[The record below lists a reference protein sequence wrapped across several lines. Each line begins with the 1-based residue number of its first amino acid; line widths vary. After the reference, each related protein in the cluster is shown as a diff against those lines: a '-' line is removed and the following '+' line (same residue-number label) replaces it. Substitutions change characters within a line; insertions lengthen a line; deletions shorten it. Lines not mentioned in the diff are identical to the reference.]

1 MASFFELRIYQ
12 VQPGKMQEW
21 LSFMEEI
28 VIPFQVKQGMVIHG
42 SFTMDSTDEFSLKD
56 GERVMDST
64 PKGETYVWIR
74 RFESAEQKEKLYKA
88 VYESEEWV
96 NNIGPRVGTLIDRN
110 SIVVHNLSAT
120 ALSVMK

>member
-21 LSFMEEI
+21 LSFMEEV

-42 SFTMDSTDEFSLKD
+42 SFIMDSTDEFSIKG

-64 PKGETYVWIR
+64 PRGETYVWIR
-74 RFESAEQKEKLYKA
+74 RFESTEQKDKLYKA
-88 VYESEEWV
+88 VYESDEWV

-110 SIVVHNLSAT
+110 SIVVHNLSST

>member
-21 LSFMEEI
+21 LAFMEEV

-42 SFTMDSTDEFSLKD
+42 SFTMDSTDEFSLRD

-64 PKGETYVWIR
+64 QKGETYVWIR
-74 RFESAEQKEKLYKA
+74 RFESTEQKEKLYEA

-96 NNIGPRVGTLIDRN
+96 SNIGPRLGTLIDRN

>member
-21 LSFMEEI
+21 LSFMEEV

-42 SFTMDSTDEFSLKD
+42 SFTMDSTDEFSLRD

-64 PKGETYVWIR
+64 QKGETYVWIR
-74 RFESAEQKEKLYKA
+74 RFESPEQKEKLYKA

>member
-21 LSFMEEI
+21 LAFMEEV

-42 SFTMDSTDEFSLKD
+42 SFTMDSTDEFSLRD

-64 PKGETYVWIR
+64 QRGETYVWIR

>member
-42 SFTMDSTDEFSLKD
+42 SFTMDSTDEFSLRD
-56 GERVMDST
+56 GERVMNST
-64 PKGETYVWIR
+64 QKGEPYVWIR

>member
-21 LSFMEEI
+21 LSFMEEV

-56 GERVMDST
+56 GKRVMDST
-64 PKGETYVWIR
+64 QKGETYVWIR

-88 VYESEEWV
+88 VYESEEWA

>member
-21 LSFMEEI
+21 LSFMEEV

-42 SFTMDSTDEFSLKD
+42 SFIMDSTDEFSIKD

-64 PKGETYVWIR
+64 PRGETYVWIR
-74 RFESAEQKEKLYKA
+74 RFESTEQKDKLYKA
-88 VYESEEWV
+88 VYESDEWV

>member
-21 LSFMEEI
+21 LSFMEEV
-28 VIPFQVKQGMVIHG
+28 VIPFQVKKGMVIHG
-42 SFTMDSTDEFSLKD
+42 SFIMDSTDEFSIKD

-64 PKGETYVWIR
+64 PRGETYVWIR
-74 RFESAEQKEKLYKA
+74 RFESTEQKDKLYKA
-88 VYESEEWV
+88 VYESDEWV

-110 SIVVHNLSAT
+110 SIVVHNLSST

>member
-21 LSFMEEI
+21 LAFMEEV

-42 SFTMDSTDEFSLKD
+42 SFTMDSTDEFSLRD

-64 PKGETYVWIR
+64 QKGETYVWIR

-88 VYESEEWV
+88 VYESEEWA

>member
-12 VQPGKMQEW
+12 VQPEKMQEW
-21 LSFMEEI
+21 LSFMEEV

-64 PKGETYVWIR
+64 QKGETYVWIR

>member
-21 LSFMEEI
+21 LSFMEEV

-42 SFTMDSTDEFSLKD
+42 SFTMDSTDEFSLKN

-64 PKGETYVWIR
+64 QKGETYVWIR

-88 VYESEEWV
+88 VYESEEWA

>member
-21 LSFMEEI
+21 LAFMEEV

-42 SFTMDSTDEFSLKD
+42 SFTMDSTDEFSLRD

-64 PKGETYVWIR
+64 QKGETYVWIR
-74 RFESAEQKEKLYKA
+74 RFESAEQKENLYKA

>member
-21 LSFMEEI
+21 LAFMEEV

-42 SFTMDSTDEFSLKD
+42 SFTMDSTDEFSLRD

-64 PKGETYVWIR
+64 QKGETYVWIR
-74 RFESAEQKEKLYKA
+74 RFESTEQKEKLYEA

-96 NNIGPRVGTLIDRN
+96 SNIGPRVGTLIDRN

>member
-21 LSFMEEI
+21 LAFMEEV

-42 SFTMDSTDEFSLKD
+42 SFTMDSTDEFSLRD

-64 PKGETYVWIR
+64 QKGETYVWIR
-74 RFESAEQKEKLYKA
+74 RFESTEQKEKLYEA

-96 NNIGPRVGTLIDRN
+96 SNIGPRVGTLIDRN
-110 SIVVHNLSAT
+110 SIVVHNLSST

>member
-21 LSFMEEI
+21 LSFMEET

-42 SFTMDSTDEFSLKD
+42 SFTMDSTDEFSLKN

-64 PKGETYVWIR
+64 QKGETYVWIR

-88 VYESEEWV
+88 VYESEEWA

>member
-21 LSFMEEI
+21 LSFMEEV

>member
-42 SFTMDSTDEFSLKD
+42 SFTMDSTDAFSLRD
-56 GERVMDST
+56 GERVMNST
-64 PKGETYVWIR
+64 QKGETYVWIR

-96 NNIGPRVGTLIDRN
+96 NNIGPRVGMLIDRN

>member
-21 LSFMEEI
+21 LAFMEEV

-42 SFTMDSTDEFSLKD
+42 SFTMDSTDEFSLRD

-64 PKGETYVWIR
+64 QKGETYVWII
-74 RFESAEQKEKLYKA
+74 RFESAEQKENLYKA

>member
-21 LSFMEEI
+21 LAFMEEV

-42 SFTMDSTDEFSLKD
+42 SFTRDSTDEFSLKD
-56 GERVMDST
+56 GKRVMNST
-64 PKGETYVWIR
+64 QKGETYVWIR

>member
-21 LSFMEEI
+21 LSFMEEV

-42 SFTMDSTDEFSLKD
+42 SFIMDSTDEFSIKD

-64 PKGETYVWIR
+64 PRGETYVWIR
-74 RFESAEQKEKLYKA
+74 RFESTEQKDRLYKA
-88 VYESEEWV
+88 VYESDEWV

-110 SIVVHNLSAT
+110 SIVVHNLSST

>member
-42 SFTMDSTDEFSLKD
+42 SFTMDGTDEFSLRD
-56 GERVMDST
+56 GERVMNST
-64 PKGETYVWIR
+64 KKGETYVWIR

>member
-21 LSFMEEI
+21 LAFMEEI

-56 GERVMDST
+56 GKRVMNST
-64 PKGETYVWIR
+64 QKGETYVWIR
-74 RFESAEQKEKLYKA
+74 RFESADQKEKLYKA

>member
-42 SFTMDSTDEFSLKD
+42 SFTMDSTDEFFLKD

-64 PKGETYVWIR
+64 QKGETYVWIR

-88 VYESEEWV
+88 VYESEEWT

>member
-12 VQPGKMQEW
+12 VQPEKMQEW
-21 LSFMEEI
+21 LSFMEEV

-42 SFTMDSTDEFSLKD
+42 SFTMDSTDEFSLRD
-56 GERVMDST
+56 EERVMDST
-64 PKGETYVWIR
+64 QKGETYVWIR
-74 RFESAEQKEKLYKA
+74 RFESTEQKEKLYKA

>member
-21 LSFMEEI
+21 LAFMEEV

-42 SFTMDSTDEFSLKD
+42 SFTMDSTDEFSLRD

-64 PKGETYVWIR
+64 QKGETYVWIR

-96 NNIGPRVGTLIDRN
+96 NNIGPRVGTLIDRT